1 MNMASFSPETID
13 DNQVMLFVGTSDPHL
28 GCYIMQET
36 AIPTIAEIAYY
47 IYKRY
52 ALSCMYTL
60 QVSMSETWRRSFVF
74 VSTFSLSLTQTHA
87 PDLHTH
93 ISYSCSGAL
102 PWWDHVIH
110 KPQGLA
116 KAERLPIGRSP
127 RLPNHPDT
135 RFDRVSRRRKETK
148 KVKNLSSAW

>member
-60 QVSMSETWRRSFVF
+60 QVSMSET
-74 VSTFSLSLTQTHA
+74 
-87 PDLHTH
+87 
-93 ISYSCSGAL
+93 
-102 PWWDHVIH
+102 
-110 KPQGLA
+110 
-116 KAERLPIGRSP
+116 
-127 RLPNHPDT
+127 
-135 RFDRVSRRRKETK
+135 
-148 KVKNLSSAW
+148 